1 MCGPP
6 TATQGSREGPAQ
18 LILNVKH
25 LTLPVSHPGL
35 TRMASGSWSLH
46 LNSKYLNPCSLL
58 PESSSGSFRVFLPFS
73 QFHCH
78 HKCKA
83 IIMLKNNG
91 LFITHDAKNGASR
104 QPGHLKDERAQFT
117 IKSGRRFHLRSI
129 QGVWRWWPSLQGHPY
144 LPPHPINS
152 PS

>member
-1 MCGPP
+1 MVPSP
-6 TATQGSREGPAQ
+6 QQQIP
-18 LILNVKH
+18 K
-25 LTLPVSHPGL
+25 
-35 TRMASGSWSLH
+35 SLF
-46 LNSKYLNPCSLL
+46 SAPR
-58 PESSSGSFRVFLPFS
+58 ESSSGSFRVFLPFS
-73 QFHCH
+73 RFHCH

-129 QGVWRWWPSLQGHPY
+129 QEESGDGGPHCKDILISLLTPLIH
-144 LPPHPINS
+144 LHDS
-152 PS
+152 PSAPQTHLS